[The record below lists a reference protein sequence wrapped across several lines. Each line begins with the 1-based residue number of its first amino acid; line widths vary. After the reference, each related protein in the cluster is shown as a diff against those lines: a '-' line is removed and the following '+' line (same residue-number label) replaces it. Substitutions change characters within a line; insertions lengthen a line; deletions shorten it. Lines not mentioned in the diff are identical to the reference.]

1 MNTQDGMNI
10 QDGMNTQ
17 DGMKLALELA
27 ADCAKI
33 SSDVPVGAVILNKA
47 GQVLATGVNE
57 RELRGDPTAHA
68 EIVAIRKAAEALGSW
83 RLDEHTLIV
92 TLEPCAMCAGAIAQA
107 RIQKLV
113 FGAWDEK
120 AGAVG
125 SLWDLLRDPRALH
138 KVEVTAGLLGAESAH
153 LLREF
158 FMRQR

>member
-1 MNTQDGMNI
+1 MYIEDGMNI
-10 QDGMNTQ
+10 E

-27 ADCAKI
+27 ADNAKI
-33 SSDVPVGAVILNKA
+33 TGDVPVGAVILNKA

-68 EIVAIRKAAEALGSW
+68 EIVAIRKAAEILGSW
-83 RLDEHTLIV
+83 RLDELTLIV

-107 RIQKLV
+107 RIQQLV

-138 KVEVTAGLLGAESAH
+138 KVEVTAGVFAEESAH

-158 FMRQR
+158 FLRQR